1 MASELYS
8 GQPIFMSNLPIVQV
22 VKIVKL
28 HHITVYTFTNDKQR
42 TGKQRTKTTRLHLVT
57 LTLTLRNVYAST
69 EKQLPEIKGSCRK
82 YPRWNGLQIPENKG
96 GGSFRQDFQR
106 GGGTKA
112 LILPEGIKI

>member
-1 MASELYS
+1 
-8 GQPIFMSNLPIVQV
+8 MSNLPIVQV

-96 GGSFRQDFQR
+96 GGGHFVKISS
-106 GGGTKA
+106 G
-112 LILPEGIKI
+112 EGVPKL